1 MMGSDGSRP
10 AGQSHILRGLIAA
23 WLAALPIPPAV
34 GAETETAAEN
44 LADLSLQQVPGN
56 EMEQGAYARVT

>member
-34 GAETETAAEN
+34 GAETAAEN
-44 LADLSLQQVPGN
+44 RVDLSLQQVPGN